1 MLLGTYE
8 HNIDSK
14 NRLFIPA
21 KFRQALGEKLIYR
34 LVNMEYPT
42 LQLFSAEGFEQE
54 VMNQVPGGAMTVEG
68 RRKLRKYFMGVVEAT
83 CDSQGRITISPVF
96 AKKAGL
102 TKECMVVGFGDYVE
116 IMSAES
122 YDKYLDL
129 AAEDNDAEEA
139 SFAAEEAFVRN
150 LRSEGAYIDLGNKA
164 PKDGADE

>member
-21 KFRQALGEKLIYR
+21 KFRQALGDKLVYR

-42 LQLFSAEGFEQE
+42 LQLFSMEAFEQQ
-54 VMNQVPGGAMTVEG
+54 VMSQSPGEAMTVEG
-68 RRKLRKYFMGVVEAT
+68 RRKLRRYFMGVVEAT
-83 CDSQGRITISPVF
+83 CDAQGRINISPVF
-96 AKKAGL
+96 ARKAGL
-102 TKECMVVGFGDYVE
+102 VKECMVVGFGDYVE

-129 AAEDNDAEEA
+129 AAQDNDAEEA
-139 SFAAEEAFVRN
+139 SFAAEEAFVRG
-150 LRSEGAYIDLGNKA
+150 LRSDGAYVDLGNKA
-164 PKDGADE
+164 PVIGGAE